1 MRHLK
6 RHTLAHTLAHTLS
19 RPLAAAVLAAT
30 SAQAQPMLE
39 EVIVTAQKRSENVM
53 DVPIAISVF
62 DEAMVE
68 KLSARNLTDLGRFTS
83 GVEMNNDNALQPTYT
98 IRGVQTND
106 WTVGSDPAVAVY
118 VDGVYAARGAGAEAA
133 LADIARV
140 EVLKGPQGT
149 LFGRNATGGAIHII
163 SQPPVFEQEGRAKVT
178 VGDYNRLDGELMYNT
193 PLSDSLALRLVAV
206 SRNRD
211 GYLENL
217 SGPDM
222 SEQDS
227 ESYRASLLWDASPRT
242 EVLWRMEYGELGQD
256 AGAQFTLV
264 NSVFEGANPGHT
276 LDPYGDIANDFHSRE
291 EREMFATSLEIN
303 HEMEDV
309 TLTSITG
316 WRQFE
321 TELLED
327 LDGSNNPDYYFASSN
342 PDDNEYFS
350 QEFRLTGA
358 SDKLKWTA
366 GLAYSRETVEH
377 TTTAEFNFS
386 TLETFAWAEILRNS
400 TSATSQ
406 TFLSALAGLPQ
417 EQIDA
422 LDGLSNTEVGEILP
436 GYRQQMRDRGLDG
449 TAMSAFIWSFLN
461 DQGALDQFGLSS
473 NPAVGL
479 FQILD
484 DVGPRIAAYEPWV
497 EQVDSSGTY
506 ESYAVYG
513 DATWSLSDRMNL
525 TGGLRYTYDDKSF
538 DLFTAY
544 QNQIAGAD
552 FGLAFFNNGQPVL
565 DSSQSDTWD
574 AISGRLVLDY
584 HFTDAVMGYAS
595 VATGFK
601 SGGFNS
607 LNFGPDIDTSYDEEE
622 VINYEIGSKGA
633 YLDGRLQ
640 VNASAFFYEY
650 SNLQELK
657 LIGQPIPSYNLRNAD
672 AEGYGVELEGNW
684 LVTERLTLSGNYSW
698 LKTEYTDFG
707 IIPAAGETEDDDLTG
722 EPRVGTPENKVN
734 LALEYAQPVG
744 DFGDIVTRFDYT
756 WSDERVESLNDPSR
770 QVDAYDLANL
780 RITLL
785 PASDR
790 WEFGL
795 WSTNLFDEEVI
806 TVFGDNGDAI
816 GSLTGWRIPPRMVG
830 MDFIFRF

>member
-1 MRHLK
+1 MKNYSRN
-6 RHTLAHTLAHTLS
+6 TLAGAI
-19 RPLAAAVLAAT
+19 LAAAA

-39 EVIVTAQKRSENVM
+39 EVIVTAQKRAENVM
-53 DVPIAISVF
+53 DVPISISVF
-62 DEAMVE
+62 NESTIE
-68 KLSARNLTDLGRFTS
+68 KLSARNLTDLGRFTP

-133 LADIARV
+133 LADISRV

-163 SQPPVFEQEGRAKVT
+163 SQPPLFEQEGRAKVT
-178 VGDYNRLDGELMYNT
+178 VGDYNRLDGEFMYNT
-193 PLSDSLALRLVAV
+193 PLTDNLAIRLLAV

-217 SGPDM
+217 TGPDM
-222 SEQDS
+222 SEQNTDA
-227 ESYRASLLWDASPRT
+227 YRASLLWDASPNT
-242 EVLWRMEYGELGQD
+242 EVLWRLEYSELDQNG
-256 AGAQFTLV
+256 GAQFTMIE
-264 NSVFEGANPGHT
+264 SVFENANPGLSH
-276 LDPYGDIANDFHSRE
+276 DPFGDIANDFESRE

-303 HEMEDV
+303 HEFSNF
-309 TLTSITG
+309 TFTSITG

-342 PDDNEYFS
+342 PDENEYFS

-358 SDKLKWTA
+358 SDRFKWTA
-366 GLAYSRETVEH
+366 GAAYSRETVDH
-377 TTTAEFNFS
+377 TTTAEFNYS

-422 LDGLSNTEVGEILP
+422 LDGLSNSEVGEVLP
-436 GYRQQMRDRGLDG
+436 AYRQQLKDRGLDG

-461 DQGALDQFGLSS
+461 DEGTLDDFGISD
-473 NPAVGL
+473 NPVVGL

-484 DVGPRIAAYEPWV
+484 DVGPRIAGYEPWV

-506 ESYAVYG
+506 ESYALYG
-513 DATWSLSDRMNL
+513 DATWSLTERMNL
-525 TGGLRYTYDDKSF
+525 TGGLRYTYDDKTF
-538 DLFTAY
+538 DLFTQY

-552 FGLAFFNNGQPVL
+552 FGLAFYNNGQPLL
-565 DSSQSDTWD
+565 DTSQSDTWD

-584 HFTDAVMGYAS
+584 HFTEDMMGYAS

-622 VINYEIGSKGA
+622 VINYEIGTKGS
-633 YLDGRLQ
+633 YLDGRAQ
-640 VNASAFFYEY
+640 FNAAAFFYEY
-650 SNLQELK
+650 TNLQELK
-657 LIGQPIPSYNLRNAD
+657 LLGQPIPSYNLRNAD
-672 AEGYGVELEGNW
+672 AEGYGVELEGYW
-684 LVTERLTLSGNYSW
+684 LLTERLTLSGNYSW
-698 LKTEYTDFG
+698 LKTEYTDFD
-707 IIPAAGETEDDDLTG
+707 IIEAAGETAEDDLTG

-744 DFGDIVTRFDYT
+744 DFGDLVGRFDYT
-756 WSDERVESLNDPSR
+756 WNDERVESLTDPSR
-770 QVDAYDLANL
+770 MVDAYDLANL
-780 RITLL
+780 RITLV

-790 WEFGL
+790 WEVSA
-795 WSTNLFDEEVI
+795 WSTNLFDEEAI

-816 GSLTGWRIPPRMVG
+816 GSLTGWRIPPRMYG
-830 MDFIFRF
+830 MDFVFRF

>member
-1 MRHLK
+1 MRHFK
-6 RHTLAHTLAHTLS
+6 RHTLAG
-19 RPLAAAVLAAT
+19 AVLAAAA

-39 EVIVTAQKRSENVM
+39 EVIVTAQKRAENVM
-53 DVPIAISVF
+53 DVPISMSVF
-62 DEAMVE
+62 NDSTVE
-68 KLSARNLTDLGRFTS
+68 KLSARNLTDLGRFTP

-140 EVLKGPQGT
+140 EILKGPQGT

-163 SQPPVFEQEGRAKVT
+163 SQPPVFEREGRAKVT
-178 VGDYNRLDGELMYNT
+178 VGDYGRLDGEFMVNA
-193 PLSDSLALRLVAV
+193 PLGESVAVRLLAV

-211 GYLENL
+211 GYLDNL
-217 SGPDM
+217 TGPDQ
-222 SEQDS
+222 SEQNSDGL
-227 ESYRASLLWDASPRT
+227 RASLLWDASANT
-242 EVLWRMEYGELGQD
+242 EVLWRVEYSELDQD
-256 AGAQFTLV
+256 GGAQFTMID
-264 NSVFEGANPGHT
+264 SVFENANPGLNH
-276 LDPYGDIANDFHSRE
+276 DPFGDIANDFHSRE

-303 HEMEDV
+303 HEFSGA

-350 QEFRLTGA
+350 QEFRLAGA
-358 SDKLKWTA
+358 SERFKWTA
-366 GLAYSRETVEH
+366 GAAYSRETVDH
-377 TTTAEFNFS
+377 LTTAEFNFS

-406 TFLSALAGLPQ
+406 AFLSTLAGLPQ

-422 LDGLSNTEVGEILP
+422 LDGLSNSEVGQVLP
-436 GYRQQMRDRGLDG
+436 GYRQQLKDRGLDG
-449 TAMSAFIWSFLN
+449 MAMSAFIWSFLN
-461 DQGALDQFGLSS
+461 DEGTLGDFGISD
-473 NPAVGL
+473 NPVAGL
-479 FQILD
+479 FQILG
-484 DVGPRIAAYEPWV
+484 DVAPRIGAYEPWV
-497 EQVDSSGTY
+497 EAVETSGTY

-513 DATWSLSDRMNL
+513 DATWSLDERWNL

-538 DLFTAY
+538 DLFTQY

-552 FGLAFFNNGQPVL
+552 FGLAFYNNGQPML
-565 DSSQSDTWD
+565 DTSQSDTWD

-584 HFTDAVMGYAS
+584 HLTDDVMGYAS

-622 VINYEIGSKGA
+622 VINYELGTKGT

-640 VNASAFFYEY
+640 FNAAAFFYEY
-650 SNLQELK
+650 TNLQELK
-657 LIGQPIPSYNLRNAD
+657 LLGAPIPSYNLRNAD
-672 AEGYGVELEGNW
+672 AEGYGVELEGFW
-684 LVTERLTLSGNYSW
+684 LLTENLTLSGNYSW
-698 LKTEYTDFG
+698 LKTEYTDFD
-707 IIPAAGETEDDDLTG
+707 IIEAAGETAEDDLTG

-734 LALEYAQPVG
+734 LALEYNLPVG
-744 DFGDIVTRFDYT
+744 EFGEVLTRFDYT
-756 WSDERVESLNDPSR
+756 WNDERVESLTDPTR
-770 QVDAYDLANL
+770 MVDAYDLANL
-780 RITLL
+780 RVTLL
-785 PASDR
+785 PASNR
-790 WEFGL
+790 WEVSA
-795 WSTNLFDEEVI
+795 WSTNLFDEEAI

-830 MDFIFRF
+830 MDFVFHF